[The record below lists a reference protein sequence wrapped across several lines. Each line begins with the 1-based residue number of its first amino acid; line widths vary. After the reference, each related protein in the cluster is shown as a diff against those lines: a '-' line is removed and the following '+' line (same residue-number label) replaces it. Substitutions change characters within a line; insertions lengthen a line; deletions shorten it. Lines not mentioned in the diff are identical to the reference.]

1 MKNDLIGN
9 ILDTVARAAE
19 MAEWKCNVNRDL
31 SMIIF
36 TAEIPGN
43 EDYEFLIAY
52 GQAYK
57 EAGAH
62 GIMMAE
68 PVAGLLSPSLEEE
81 FSAPYVKKIVD
92 ALQDDSFIIVYH
104 NCGDNVLSMMDSIL
118 SIGAGAYHFGNAI
131 DMETVMQKIPSDVIA
146 MGNVDPAGVLCCGT
160 PESVRKATTELLEK
174 CSKYP
179 NFIVSS
185 GCDIPPHTP
194 WANIE
199 AFFETVNE
207 FYNR

>member
-1 MKNDLIGN
+1 
-9 ILDTVARAAE
+9 
-19 MAEWKCNVNRDL
+19 
-31 SMIIF
+31 
-36 TAEIPGN
+36 
-43 EDYEFLIAY
+43 
-52 GQAYK
+52 
-57 EAGAH
+57 
-62 GIMMAE
+62 MMAE

-104 NCGDNVLSMMDSIL
+104 NCGDNVLSMLDSIL

-131 DMETVMQKIPSDVIA
+131 NMETVMQRVPSDVIA

-160 PESVRKATTELLEK
+160 PETVRNATLELLEK

-179 NFIVSS
+179 NFIISS

-194 WANIE
+194 WENIE
-199 AFFETVNE
+199 AFFNTVEE
-207 FYNR
+207 FYNK